1 MARFTTLAVA
11 VTLAIPAVA
20 LAAPPSVTINFDV
33 DGNLFVANPTGTGTF
48 GVYNFAGSTTGFV
61 TDYHAGW
68 NFNATNSVESGPLE
82 FLSGNFTFTNLTGS
96 AQVYDVLVT
105 LATTPDGPSSL
116 VGGSVAGGLTGD
128 AGGGSFA
135 TIGSAPVWTAFVGAT
150 QVGALLSGPFSV
162 LAPAFGSTPI
172 GSGAFGTPIP
182 SQVGP
187 ALGTSLSINFQFE
200 LGAGDQA
207 SFTSVFVLNV
217 VPAPS
222 ALALLGLAGF
232 VGRRRR

>member
-1 MARFTTLAVA
+1 LAVS
-11 VTLAIPAVA
+11 TVA
-20 LAAPPSVTINFDV
+20 LAAPPTVTINFDV
-33 DGNLFVANPTGTGTF
+33 DGNLFVANPVGSGTF
-48 GVYNFAGSTTGFV
+48 GTYNFTGSTTGFV

-82 FLSGNFTFTNLTGS
+82 FLSGNFTFTNLTGA

-105 LATTPDGPSSL
+105 LGTTPDGPSSF

-128 AGGGSFA
+128 AGGGSFS
-135 TIGSAPVWTAFVGAT
+135 TVGSAPVWTAFVGAT
-150 QVGALLSGPFSV
+150 QVGSLLGGPFSV
-162 LAPAFGSTPI
+162 LAPSFGSTPI
-172 GSGAFGTPIP
+172 GSGSFGTPIP
-182 SQVGP
+182 AQAGP
-187 ALGTSLSINFQFE
+187 GLGTSMSINFQFE

-222 ALALLGLAGF
+222 AMALLGLAGLT
-232 VGRRRR
+232 RRRRK